1 MYTNLPS
8 QFPAKK
14 EVGYATPQ
22 NQHLRNLKPPKCT
35 TGIHLKGPIEVYGPI
50 VLGTSNTICVSNR
63 CINSGFVSL
72 VSSCESQRYLEG
84 FRAQIGPHVACNM
97 CTTMMSGSK
106 LLAICNEVGKG
117 SHTQNQPYN

>member
-50 VLGTSNTICVSNR
+50 VLGTSNTI
-63 CINSGFVSL
+63 
-72 VSSCESQRYLEG
+72 RYAFLT
-84 FRAQIGPHVACNM
+84 VA
-97 CTTMMSGSK
+97 S
-106 LLAICNEVGKG
+106 
-117 SHTQNQPYN
+117 TQGLCLW